1 MKNIIWL
8 VCVVCIGCGKQES
21 QNSKI
26 QKTSLE
32 TIITSPQNADTLWVN
47 KVSSDVQWIGRKVI
61 GEQHSGHIQL
71 AGGFIIKNNGKLHS
85 GEILMNMQSITV
97 DDIENPKWNQK
108 LVDHLKN
115 DDFFNIKKYPSAKF
129 VFSKF
134 EGKGADTRVTGDM
147 TIRNKTIPMNFIFNT
162 VVDVDSSYATGNINI
177 DRSLFEV
184 KYGSGSFF
192 EGLGDKMIMDEF
204 TLNFKLIAR

>member
-1 MKNIIWL
+1 MKKVAFL
-8 VCVVCIGCGKQES
+8 VLVVCIACGKQES
-21 QNSKI
+21 AHVKI

-32 TIITSPQNADTLWVN
+32 TIIDNPQNADTLWVN
-47 KVSSDVQWIGRKVI
+47 KVSSDVQWIGRKVT
-61 GEQHSGHIQL
+61 GEHNGHVQL
-71 AGGFIIKNNGKLHS
+71 AGGFIVKNNGKLQS

-115 DDFFNIKKYPSAKF
+115 DDFFNSEKYPTAKF
-129 VFSKF
+129 VFNTFK
-134 EGKGADTRVTGDM
+134 GKGADTHMSGEM
-147 TIRNKTIPMNFIFNT
+147 TIRDKTVSTDLILNV
-162 VVDVDSSYATGNINI
+162 VVDTDSSYATGSINI
-177 DRSLFEV
+177 DRSLFDV

-204 TLNFKLIAR
+204 SLNFKVIAR

>member
-1 MKNIIWL
+1 MKNVTWL
-8 VCVVCIGCGKQES
+8 ALVICIACGKQES
-21 QNSKI
+21 EDVKI

-32 TIITSPQNADTLWVN
+32 TMITNPQNVDTLWVN
-47 KVSSDVQWIGRKVI
+47 KVSSDVQWIGRKVT
-61 GEQHSGHIQL
+61 GEHNGHIQL
-71 AGGFIIKNNGKLHS
+71 AGGFIIKNNGNLQS

-97 DDIENPKWNQK
+97 DDIENPEWNQK

-115 DDFFNIKKYPSAKF
+115 DDFFNIEKYPTAKF

-134 EGKGADTRVTGDM
+134 EGRATDTHVTGDM
-147 TIRNKTIPMNFIFNT
+147 TIRNKTVPMDFIFNT
-162 VVDVDSSYATGNINI
+162 VVDLDSSYATGSINI
-177 DRSLFEV
+177 DRSLFGI

-192 EGLGDKMIMDEF
+192 EGLGDKMIMDDF